1 MSDLEKRVELL
12 EYKLN
17 KLLKLLNEKNI
28 IDYEDS
34 NNSDSDLDSDL
45 DSDND
50 ICKNKW
56 CNNNYL
62 SSCNDCGIKLCE
74 EHIHM
79 KHPVTK
85 TVTYCDKEYKEFKN
99 LNLCS
104 ECLKKY
110 N

>member
-28 IDYEDS
+28 INYEDDNS
-34 NNSDSDLDSDL
+34 SESDSDD
-45 DSDND
+45 D
-50 ICKNKW
+50 ICKNEW

-62 SSCNDCGIKLCE
+62 SSCNNCGIKLCE
-74 EHIHM
+74 EHIYM
-79 KHPVTK
+79 NHPATK
-85 TVTYCDKEYKEFKN
+85 TVTYCDKKYKEFKN

-104 ECLKKY
+104 ECLKIY
-110 N
+110 NK

>member
-17 KLLKLLNEKNI
+17 KLLKLLSEKNI

-34 NNSDSDLDSDL
+34 NNSDSDSDSD
-45 DSDND
+45 SDDD
-50 ICKNKW
+50 ICKNEW

-62 SSCNDCGIKLCE
+62 GICNDCGIKLCE
-74 EHIHM
+74 DHIYM
-79 KHPVTK
+79 KHPVEK

-99 LNLCS
+99 LNLCNK
-104 ECLKKY
+104 CLETY
-110 N
+110 NK